1 MAVGPTGSAPGW
13 PDANVIYRN
22 AGPEDIARALRRA
35 EEGSTPF
42 FGIHR
47 EAFAL
52 LTEAR
57 SPTGWRQSGAS
68 HGLADRIEDALAI
81 P

>member
-1 MAVGPTGSAPGW
+1 M
-13 PDANVIYRN
+13 IYRN

-52 LTEAR
+52 LTEADR
-57 SPTGWRQSGAS
+57 DRLAAIWRV